1 MERGLAMLCR
11 ARRGEEQGLAEQG
24 RGRRKR
30 NCRNGTQE
38 QNAEAH
44 GATATQR
51 TKPLRF
57 FLFPVEAFKRSCLR
71 LPLPLPSRQLR
82 RVRPA
87 KAQRFG
93 ASPSSMASKRQDATR
108 RFPCPCPAVRPECPR
123 THRNAVPKAC
133 PLCPRNALRRQRRA
147 LSGHFLG
154 PYGGAPLPSGAE
166 PPAERSRPNFQNGMS
181 MRGYLEMRQGR
192 VKTSI
197 GRHPSGRGNA
207 TAPALGWPKQ
217 HSRRRGSLRRF
228 GTQDAA
234 DAGRRCRKE
243 RPEAGGRAG
252 PFPHPVGGAW
262 PFPADGGQPFPQE
275 GKGGRPWASTI

>member
-1 MERGLAMLCR
+1 MAGQGK
-11 ARRGEEQGLAEQG
+11 ARQCGPWHCTARQG

-38 QNAEAH
+38 RRAPKRTAQRARKGRSARLLPLACEA
-44 GATATQR
+44 
-51 TKPLRF
+51 LR
-57 FLFPVEAFKRSCLR
+57 RSRLR
-71 LPLPLPSRQLR
+71 LPLPLPDGFGSLAWR
-82 RVRPA
+82 RVALHSATLLLCYYHATLLRYRRRGRQPWRGRSAQNALERAGKPFPLHRPDCS
-87 KAQRFG
+87 G
-93 ASPSSMASKRQDATR
+93 
-108 RFPCPCPAVRPECPR
+108 E
-123 THRNAVPKAC
+123 
-133 PLCPRNALRRQRRA
+133 ALRRHPQA
-147 LSGHFLG
+147 LSGHVVG

-197 GRHPSGRGNA
+197 GRRPLGRGNA

-234 DAGRRCRKE
+234 DAERRCRKE